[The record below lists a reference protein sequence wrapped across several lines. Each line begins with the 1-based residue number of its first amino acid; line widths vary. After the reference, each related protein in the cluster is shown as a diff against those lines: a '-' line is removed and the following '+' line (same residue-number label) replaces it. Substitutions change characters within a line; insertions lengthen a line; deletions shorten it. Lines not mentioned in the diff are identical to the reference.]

1 MGVRFF
7 TLQMI
12 PMCFHVTGNHHVSS
26 CVQLQPDDDEEEYQ
40 PPRAKLGGKR
50 AKISGKRAVVGTIK
64 VVKSDGLV
72 KIYNKPIDVS
82 ELMRQF
88 PKHLVCASDSFY
100 IGQKIPALSEHDQ
113 LQLGRK
119 YFLLP
124 KHFFQ
129 TVLSFVTIA
138 SFATSGPESEPEQ
151 KPSPV
156 PSTNSKNAFLRKAAN
171 CEPFHIQKS
180 ESGCLR
186 IRVSDEFISQLLE
199 EGKLS
204 DEAKVEEEDEHG
216 KSIEPN
222 NSKVCTTPQLQKDY
236 SQLVGSR
243 QWKPRLEPIR
253 ETRETKR
260 RSRLSSFGMRR
271 SKKKSQPN
279 SSKATQS
286 SKGPKSPKIATLVK
300 SEHHSKTKIKIKSSK
315 K

>member
-12 PMCFHVTGNHHVSS
+12 PMCFHVAGNHHVSS
-26 CVQLQPDDDEEEYQ
+26 RVQLQPDDDEEEFQ
-40 PPRAKLGGKR
+40 SPRAKVGGKR
-50 AKISGKRAVVGTIK
+50 AAVGNIK
-64 VVKSDGLV
+64 VVKFDGLV
-72 KIYNKPIDVS
+72 KIYSKPVDVS
-82 ELMRQF
+82 ELMREF

-113 LQLGRK
+113 LQFGRK

-124 KHFFQ
+124 KHLFES
-129 TVLSFVTIA
+129 VLSFVTIA
-138 SFATSGPESEPEQ
+138 SFASSDPESEKSDQ
-151 KPSPV
+151 RPSPV
-156 PSTNSKNAFLRKAAN
+156 PSINSKNAFLRKVAT

-180 ESGCLR
+180 DTGCLR

-199 EGKLS
+199 EGKLR
-204 DEAKVEEEDEHG
+204 DEAKVEEDDEHSKG
-216 KSIEPN
+216 FEPN
-222 NSKVCTTPQLQKDY
+222 NKVCTTPQLQKDY
-236 SQLVGSR
+236 SQLVGAR

-279 SSKATQS
+279 SSSKATQS
-286 SKGPKSPKIATLVK
+286 SKGPKSSKT
-300 SEHHSKTKIKIKSSK
+300 EHHSKAKTKIKSSK

>member
-12 PMCFHVTGNHHVSS
+12 PMCFHVTNVSS
-26 CVQLQPDDDEEEYQ
+26 RVQLQQDDEEEEYQ
-40 PPRAKLGGKR
+40 PPRAKVGAKR
-50 AKISGKRAVVGTIK
+50 GVAGNIK

-72 KIYNKPIDVS
+72 KIYDKPVDVS

-113 LQLGRK
+113 LQLGQK

-124 KHFFQ
+124 KHLFQ
-129 TVLSFVTIA
+129 SVLSFVTIA
-138 SFATSGPESEPEQ
+138 SFASSEPESEPEQ

-156 PSTNSKNAFLRKAAN
+156 PSTNSKNAFLRKAAT

-180 ESGCLR
+180 ETGCLR

-199 EGKLS
+199 EGKLGN
-204 DEAKVEEEDEHG
+204 EAKVEEEDEHS
-216 KSIEPN
+216 KSSEAN
-222 NSKVCTTPQLQKDY
+222 NNVCTTPQLKKDY
-236 SQLVGSR
+236 SQLVGTR

-279 SSKATQS
+279 SSSSKATKS
-286 SKGPKSPKIATLVK
+286 SKSPKTATSVKTVK
-300 SEHHSKTKIKIKSSK
+300 SEHHSKAKTKIKSSK

>member
-12 PMCFHVTGNHHVSS
+12 PMCFHITGNHHVSS
-26 CVQLQPDDDEEEYQ
+26 RLQLQPDDDENVYQ
-40 PPRAKLGGKR
+40 PPHAR
-50 AKISGKRAVVGTIK
+50 KRAVVDSIK

-72 KIYNKPIDVS
+72 KIYHKPIDVS

-113 LQLGRK
+113 LQLGQK

-124 KHFFQ
+124 KHLFQ
-129 TVLSFVTIA
+129 SVLSFVTIA
-138 SFATSGPESEPEQ
+138 SFASSEPEQ
-151 KPSPV
+151 TPSPV

-204 DEAKVEEEDEHG
+204 EDEH
-216 KSIEPN
+216 SQSCESN
-222 NSKVCTTPQLQKDY
+222 NKSKVCTTPQLQKDY

-260 RSRLSSFGMRR
+260 RSRLSSFGIRR
-271 SKKKSQPN
+271 SKKKSLPN
-279 SSKATQS
+279 SSKATKS
-286 SKGPKSPKIATLVK
+286 SKSATSVK
-300 SEHHSKTKIKIKSSK
+300 SEHHSKAKIKIKSSK